1 MSYEVKPLNELLQE
15 KKQQRGGEGAK
26 DVQKP
31 SSAGEKDNIQLRIL
45 FQNIFT
51 SKCFDCESLADFY
64 RPYFLSSTLV
74 GTGFRRLR
82 LPKKTEKVALDSVCV
97 ELATTAEC
105 TRHESTIAA
114 RGASQSPDLVQSNET
129 R

>member
-45 FQNIFT
+45 FQ
-51 SKCFDCESLADFY
+51 KYL
-64 RPYFLSSTLV
+64 YFEM
-74 GTGFRRLR
+74 FRL
-82 LPKKTEKVALDSVCV
+82 
-97 ELATTAEC
+97 
-105 TRHESTIAA
+105 
-114 RGASQSPDLVQSNET
+114 
-129 R
+129 